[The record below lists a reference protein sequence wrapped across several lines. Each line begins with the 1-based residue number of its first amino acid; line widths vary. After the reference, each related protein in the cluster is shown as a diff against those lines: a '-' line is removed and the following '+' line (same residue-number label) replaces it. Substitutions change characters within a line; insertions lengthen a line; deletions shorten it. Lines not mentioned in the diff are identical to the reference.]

1 MDQTDFRLILFQRS
15 STADKNKMDRLLALE
30 NANLFDLI
38 SVDDEIPAQAAFL
51 ASRFPR
57 PCPMFDDKQDFIVY
71 DARRP

>member
-15 STADKNKMDRLLALE
+15 SPADKNKMDRLLALE

-38 SVDDEIPAQAAFL
+38 SVDDEIPAQAASL
-51 ASRFPR
+51 VSCLPR
-57 PCPMFDDKQDFIVY
+57 PCPMFDDKQDLIVY